1 MQNVTLSNT
10 KQSMEVVQFFSN
22 VFPTLQVTL
31 SSMKLDIHA
40 SFSSLVL
47 TALGAWVPEE
57 QACSGHCLWEEVG
70 CPVILR
76 LRQGKVASWCHRL
89 SKHWGQERGL

>member
-1 MQNVTLSNT
+1 MQNVTLFST

-22 VFPTLQVTL
+22 VFPILQVTL
-31 SSMKLDIHA
+31 SSMKLDNHD

-70 CPVILR
+70 CLVLALR
-76 LRQGKVASWCHRL
+76 EGMAASWCHWL
-89 SKHWGQERGL
+89 SKHCGQERGL